1 MKILC
6 IADTHGQLDDNWYSG
21 EEYDLCIM
29 LGDHSLGDT
38 EKILRYIPKEKI
50 RAIYGNHDV
59 PISGKTP
66 ITYFGLTELKNEVFN
81 GVRLLGV
88 GGSLRYKKGYQ
99 VFWEQD
105 ECSEH
110 MAKQPEADVLIT
122 HDLAYG
128 ERNRLLWPD
137 SENIRGRA
145 VTIGYRYDISDH
157 PAHIGLKGFAEYLAK
172 YPDCRHIHGHIHRSY
187 KEGNTQ
193 SVYMV
198 ELAEI

>member
-1 MKILC
+1 MKLLC
-6 IADTHGQLDDNWYSG
+6 IADTHGQLDDNWYNG

-59 PISGKTP
+59 PISGRTP
-66 ITYFGLTELKNEVFN
+66 ITHFGLTELKYEEFN

-105 ECSEH
+105 ECSEY
-110 MAKQPEADVLIT
+110 MSKQPEADVLIT

-128 ERNRLLWPD
+128 ERNRLLYP
-137 SENIRGRA
+137 NI
-145 VTIGYRYDISDH
+145 TIGSQYNIPDH
-157 PAHIGLKGFAEYLAK
+157 PAHIGLKGFAEYLTK
-172 YPDCRHIHGHIHRSY
+172 YPKCRHIHGHIHRSY

-193 SVYMV
+193 SVYITESV
-198 ELAEI
+198 EV